1 MIINTSKPNEVI
13 KANEYFKKLMDSEC
27 KFELKKV
34 SNTRSSQLNR
44 AMHLY
49 YTFISSELN
58 GLGLEFEY
66 TGLMIKGLSSRYTP
80 LIVKEFI
87 WRPIQIAMFD
97 ITSTKDMNS
106 NQINE
111 IIDVIVSYFGNKG
124 INLQF
129 PNIEKLID

>member
-1 MIINTSKPNEVI
+1 
-13 KANEYFKKLMDSEC
+13 MDIEC

-66 TGLMIKGLSSRYTP
+66 TGLMTKGLSSRYTP

-124 INLQF
+124 IN
-129 PNIEKLID
+129 